1 MDPFFLATS
10 RFNRQKY
17 DDCIDIC
24 TQMLD
29 KNPYDQAAWLL
40 KCKALT
46 KKSWVD
52 DLEIDEEGVADI
64 LMGKRPSKS
73 KNHFCPQ
80 IRPSIMILYAHYFIP
95 YVQMKMQL
103 LLLQGLAHPF
113 LALSVAQGSLEGF
126 LKI

>member
-1 MDPFFLATS
+1 MATS

-64 LMGKRPSKS
+64 LMGKLPSKS
-73 KNHFCPQ
+73 RSHYVLRKGQAVELFVD
-80 IRPSIMILYAHYFIP
+80 SLYAHKSI
-95 YVQMKMQL
+95 V
-103 LLLQGLAHPF
+103 
-113 LALSVAQGSLEGF
+113 LSR
-126 LKI
+126 